1 MKGRLEKNIKVAA
14 KGSARLFKNLV
25 VSRQG
30 YAIGLNNKSCYKAD
44 EGKAN
49 LEYRKEKKHSCHCD
63 SKGEKKKE
71 NEILRCI
78 FCGTATRN

>member
-14 KGSARLFKNLV
+14 KRSARLFKNLV

-30 YAIGLNNKSCYKAD
+30 YAIGLNKSCYKAD
-44 EGKAN
+44 EDKAN
-49 LEYRKEKKHSCHCD
+49 LENREEKKHSCHRD